1 MFDLGVESDSVQ
13 AGCFI
18 SDTVFAG
25 CATSDEEVVLMNFKT
40 EQRCVKFK
48 QQEKPVK
55 VHKSVYK

>member
-25 CATSDEEVVLMNFKT
+25 CATSDEEVVLMDIKT
-40 EQRCVKFK
+40 EQRSVKFK

-55 VHKSVYK
+55 VHKSV